1 MSRMTGAEKK
11 FIIKSRKS
19 NNNSFVGQNKIPLY
33 LHSVNNSRKGT
44 AALKAQHLRTKTVTP
59 KVHHVGSSNNWATS
73 SQIWNGTDVYYNTLF
88 I

>member
-1 MSRMTGAEKK
+1 MSRMTGADKK

-44 AALKAQHLRTKTVTP
+44 AAVALKAQHMRTKTVTP
-59 KVHHVGSSNNWATS
+59 KVHPVGASNNWATS
-73 SQIWNGTDVYYNTLF
+73 SQI
-88 I
+88 